1 MAKNSNFTVRLRRK
15 RQKRTDYRARKLL
28 ILSNKPRLVVRKS
41 LKNISA
47 QIVLYNPQGDKIVA
61 AASTKELKKLGWN
74 NVNNIPTAYLLGIMI
89 GNKAQKHN
97 IKEAVLDHG
106 LYPSTKGSK
115 IYAVVKGAVDAGLKV
130 PHSKDILPSEEMVHG
145 IHIIN
150 HAALLKNHPEKLKKH
165 FSKSHPEDINKKVN
179 EMKSKLIGK

>member
-1 MAKNSNFTVRLRRK
+1 MEKNKNFTVRLRRK

-74 NVNNIPTAYLLGIMI
+74 NVNNA
-89 GNKAQKHN
+89 HR
-97 IKEAVLDHG
+97 
-106 LYPSTKGSK
+106 
-115 IYAVVKGAVDAGLKV
+115 
-130 PHSKDILPSEEMVHG
+130 
-145 IHIIN
+145 
-150 HAALLKNHPEKLKKH
+150 
-165 FSKSHPEDINKKVN
+165 
-179 EMKSKLIGK
+179 